1 MNEKISPLG
10 KYKGLLTFT
19 IAGLNFCADMADI
32 VEIINPLEL
41 NQDDNINSD
50 EPHVNLGILKI
61 DLIDLYKIFG
71 LEKKIQSEN
80 QRIIVMEINNK
91 FYGFIV
97 DKVFNIYNLY
107 NELKSEF
114 EFTACEQII
123 HLSGILKYKG
133 EDLFLLNSFGMISE
147 LLKH

>member
-1 MNEKISPLG
+1 MNEKISPLE

-41 NQDDNINSD
+41 NQDENIMSK

-71 LEKKIQSEN
+71 LDQKLRSEDE
-80 QRIIVMEINNK
+80 RIIVMEINNK
-91 FYGFIV
+91 FYGFLV
-97 DKVFNIYNLY
+97 DKVYNIYNLDKD
-107 NELKSEF
+107 LKNEF
-114 EFTACEQII
+114 EFTACERII
-123 HLSGILKYKG
+123 HLTGILKYKN
-133 EDLFLLNSFGMISE
+133 ENLFLLNSFGMIAE
-147 LLKH
+147 LLK